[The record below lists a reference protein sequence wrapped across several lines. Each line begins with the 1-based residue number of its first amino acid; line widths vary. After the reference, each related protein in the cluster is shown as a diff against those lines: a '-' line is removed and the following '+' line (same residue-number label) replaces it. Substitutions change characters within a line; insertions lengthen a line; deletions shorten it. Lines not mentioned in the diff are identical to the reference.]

1 MESKVNAK
9 INIFEQ
15 KEENILYGDNDDHYV
30 RNKDNKDDGNNDDES
45 FSKMSSQL
53 STNLS
58 QHLININNSC
68 NQNNN

>member
-1 MESKVNAK
+1 M
-9 INIFEQ
+9 
-15 KEENILYGDNDDHYV
+15 YGDNDDHYV

-68 NQNNN
+68 NQNNNNIN